1 MSGACRLSVTHEW
14 FEKAVPAP
22 ALKNQYVQLGVH
34 FEEVA
39 ELIKTLDSRRPD
51 VVEKLTVAH
60 AAMEDLANL
69 FKTSKPEDVPINIV
83 DFMMFLDALCDQIVT
98 AIGCAYMHALD
109 IKGAMVEVNDSNFS
123 KFVNGQPV
131 FNEHGKIMKGPDYFI
146 ADLSRFI

>member
-1 MSGACRLSVTHEW
+1 MPEACRLTTTHEW

-22 ALKNQYVQLGVH
+22 TPKNQYVQLGVH

-39 ELIKTLDSRRPD
+39 ELIATLSSRRPD
-51 VVEKLTVAH
+51 VLEKFTVAR
-60 AAMEDLANL
+60 AAMEDLANF
-69 FKTSKPEDVPINIV
+69 FKTTKPEEVHVDII

-98 AIGCAYMHALD
+98 ATGCAYMHSLD
-109 IKGAMVEVNDSNFS
+109 IKGAMVEVNSSNFS

-146 ADLSRFI
+146 ADLDKFI